1 MTTTATDLNPE
12 MTMAEILEKFPGAR
26 RALFQRYHI
35 GGCSSCGF
43 QPTDSLRRVLA
54 NHNVADV
61 QSAVDVIKQFD
72 EMDRKLQIGPKE
84 VVALRAANP
93 KVRLIDVRSPEEHNF
108 ARIEGGELLTQ
119 DLVGQLMALPKDASL
134 VFFCHHGMRS
144 LDAAAYFVG
153 HGFTNVRS
161 MAGGIN
167 AWSEQVDPRVL
178 KY

>member
-1 MTTTATDLNPE
+1 MTTTATEPNPE

-43 QPTDSLRRVLA
+43 QPTDTLRRVLA

-61 QSAVDVIKQFD
+61 ESAVGVIKQFD
-72 EMDRKLQIGPKE
+72 EMDRKLQIAPKE
-84 VVALRAANP
+84 VVELRTKNP

-119 DLVGQLMALPKDASL
+119 DLVGQLMALPKDSPL

-153 HGFTNVRS
+153 HGFSDVRS
-161 MAGGIN
+161 MAGGIH